1 MLLMRTAQKKT
12 HRMEWDWVRIL
23 NGQMKFVFRFMGK
36 MYRQIQIS
44 YISESNKIMSGASVS
59 T

>member
-1 MLLMRTAQKKT
+1 MRTAQKKT

-59 T
+59 A